1 MIFMAAIEFEN
12 VKIKYSNFAGRQT
25 EFNEE
30 GERNF
35 NVVIEDEEL
44 AETLKNDGWNVKV
57 KVPKD
62 RDGRVIEGA
71 KVSYLL
77 PVKVK
82 FSNYPPTINLVTQKG
97 VDFKGEP
104 VYNVRQLD
112 EETARLVDDVEF
124 QRIDLVVRPYPY
136 KDKRT
141 GDSKISAY
149 LNEFW
154 GLVKENKFASR
165 YSNNND
171 VVDAEGMLP
180 YDM

>member
-12 VKIKYSNFAGRQT
+12 VKIKYPNFAGREG
-25 EFNEE
+25 EFNDK

-62 RDGRVIEGA
+62 RDGRVIEGG
-71 KVSYLL
+71 KITWHL

-82 FSNYPPTINLVTQKG
+82 FGNYPPTINLVTQKG

-112 EETARLVDDVEF
+112 EETAGLIDDVEF
-124 QRIDLVVRPYPY
+124 QRIDLVVRPYSY
-136 KDKRT
+136 EERGSGKTR
-141 GDSKISAY
+141 ISAY